1 MEQQLNE
8 LSPFLGKA
16 ETLLVLVMVLLLSV
30 AWLLWEI
37 FSYAQG
43 ESEEANHDWWE
54 ALKSC
59 PHRRLII
66 PVRTIAGAPS
76 CTWASARCTPDRS
89 SSSTLTPQ
97 TLLKSQPHCVEEVPE
112 LGALSRLTTV
122 RSKNTGV
129 VVDMLAP
136 VARVRCAGLDFLR
149 RGFILRT
156 MVCVI
161 TLTLNLPPHRPR
173 RTRSRT

>member
-1 MEQQLNE
+1 MNV

-16 ETLLVLVMVLLLSV
+16 ETLLVLLVVLLLSV

-66 PVRTIAGAPS
+66 PVRALPGSTAPCIPEGAV
-76 CTWASARCTPDRS
+76 CTWPRPVE
-89 SSSTLTPQ
+89 LI
-97 TLLKSQPHCVEEVPE
+97 QPHV
-112 LGALSRLTTV
+112 T
-122 RSKNTGV
+122 
-129 VVDMLAP
+129 
-136 VARVRCAGLDFLR
+136 
-149 RGFILRT
+149 
-156 MVCVI
+156 
-161 TLTLNLPPHRPR
+161 PPPP
-173 RTRSRT
+173 